1 MTNTIYA
8 IRDGQP
14 RYDTVE
20 KSQVAK
26 RIKQLKQQGWEQIK
40 VIA

>member
-8 IRDGQP
+8 IRDGQEA
-14 RYDTVE
+14 YHTVE

-26 RIKQLKQQGWEQIK
+26 RIKVLQNAGWENVK